1 MKYFLVTL
9 NVIFCCALLAE
20 NPPHQVK
27 NTHEP
32 LANTQPK
39 PHKNPEQESF
49 SGQLRSTVLESMHNN
64 SEQAPPKHIAI
75 DPDLEQRIAAKKEK
89 WQKQQD
95 IFTTTE
101 SVATASSIAK
111 VPITL
116 AKPAL
121 SALKELPVALTIGG
135 AIATAGGGLATAAG
149 IAIVGGSN
157 SPDATTPVE
166 PLNEQTQE
174 QPTTSIQGQDIDVE
188 EVP

>member
-1 MKYFLVTL
+1 MKYYLVTL

-20 NPPHQVK
+20 NPPHQAK

-32 LANTQPK
+32 LANTHPK

-49 SGQLRSTVLESMHNN
+49 SGQLRSTVSESVHNN
-64 SEQAPPKHIAI
+64 SEQTPPKHIAI

-121 SALKELPVALTIGG
+121 SALKELPVALTVGG
-135 AIATAGGGLATAAG
+135 AIATAAG

-166 PLNEQTQE
+166 PLNEHIQE